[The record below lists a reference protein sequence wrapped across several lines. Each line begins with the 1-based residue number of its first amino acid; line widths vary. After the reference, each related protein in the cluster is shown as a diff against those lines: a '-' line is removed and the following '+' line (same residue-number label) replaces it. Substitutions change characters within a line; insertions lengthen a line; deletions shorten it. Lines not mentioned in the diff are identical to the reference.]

1 MSTFTCDT
9 CYDTCVIDHAGA
21 EVACPDCQLV
31 EIKLTGLSHGAGLYG
46 VNYTTAVSY
55 TSSTITFQAPTKGA
69 ILADVRRVRDAQVR
83 TLGADHPDTLT
94 TLGNLALAYR
104 VAGRLPQA
112 TALLERVRDGMRQAV
127 RLFLVF
133 FRSEEVCEVLVFCC

>member
-69 ILADVRRVRDAQVR
+69 ILADVRRVRDAQVGIAKR
-83 TLGADHPDTLT
+83 QGFS
-94 TLGNLALAYR
+94 
-104 VAGRLPQA
+104 GRNHVSSWA
-112 TALLERVRDGMRQAV
+112 TAIHERLHKAV
-127 RLFLVF
+127 TA
-133 FRSEEVCEVLVFCC
+133 